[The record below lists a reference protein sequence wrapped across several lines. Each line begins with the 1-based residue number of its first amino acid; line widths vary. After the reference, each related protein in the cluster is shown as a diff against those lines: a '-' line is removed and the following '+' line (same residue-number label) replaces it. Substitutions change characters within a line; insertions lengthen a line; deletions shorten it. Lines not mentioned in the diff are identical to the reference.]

1 MTKHE
6 LLEAVHAAAGEGLT
20 RKTVADVVD
29 TIFEQVRASIA
40 NDGKFYMPSFGTFS
54 LRDRKARTGR
64 NPQTGDPIQIPASKT
79 VGFKVSSD
87 LKAAL

>member
-29 TIFEQVRASIA
+29 TIFDQIRASIA
-40 NDGKFYMPSFGTFS
+40 NDGKFYMPKFGTFA
-54 LRDRKARTGR
+54 LRDRKARVGR
-64 NPQTGDPIQIPASKT
+64 NPQTGEPIDIEASKT
-79 VGFKVSSD
+79 VGFKVSSE
-87 LKAAL
+87 LKAEL

>member
-6 LLEAVHAAAGEGLT
+6 LLEAVHAAVGEGLT

-29 TIFEQVRASIA
+29 TIFDKIRESIA
-40 NDGKFYMPSFGTFS
+40 DDGKFYMPKFGTFS

-64 NPQTGDPIQIPASKT
+64 NPQTGEPIEIPASKT

-87 LKAAL
+87 LKGQL

>member
-29 TIFEQVRASIA
+29 TIFDQIRASISD
-40 NDGKFYMPSFGTFS
+40 DGKFYMPKFGTFS
-54 LRDRKARTGR
+54 LRDRKARVGR

-87 LKAAL
+87 LKSDL

>member
-20 RKTVADVVD
+20 RQTVADVVN
-29 TIFEQVRASIA
+29 TIFDQIRNSITD
-40 NDGKFYMPSFGTFS
+40 DGKFYMPKFGTFS
-54 LRDRKARTGR
+54 MRDRKARVGR
-64 NPQTGDPIQIPASKT
+64 NPQTGEPINIPASKT

-87 LKAAL
+87 LKADL